1 MNPRTN
7 AAFHADGAARAW
19 GAAFRCIAGAEPGMR
34 QHAGRDE
41 THMIFTGS
49 EAPSVNGVYS
59 FAPTPSAEQI
69 ESLAS
74 LAAQTAGEF
83 PRPVPWC
90 IQVRSRPGESVLRTA
105 ARYGLT
111 QQSWEPLMVRDLST
125 PPGIPGAAPDLR
137 VRAIS
142 GAESGRYATAMGA
155 GFQAP
160 TEIFAALA
168 TPAVLD
174 APAIT
179 AYVGEADGEVVAT
192 AMGIVT
198 DGHVGVFNVSTV
210 PAHRKRGYGRRL
222 TEHVVAEGHRHGAR
236 TAYLRAS
243 DMGLSLYTSLGFEVA
258 EHWTYLTAP

>member
-1 MNPRTN
+1 MNPRTIDPSR
-7 AAFHADGAARAW
+7 ADAAARAW
-19 GAAFRCIAGAEPGMR
+19 GEALRRIAGAEPRMR

-49 EAPSVNGVYS
+49 AAPSVNGVYS
-59 FAPTPSAEQI
+59 FAPTPSPEQI

-74 LAAQTAGEF
+74 LAARTAGEF

-90 IQVRSRPGESVLRTA
+90 IQVRSRPDQAVLRTA

-111 QQSWEPLMVRDLST
+111 QQSWEPLMVRDLRT
-125 PPGIPGAAPDLR
+125 APGTPGAEQGLR
-137 VRAIS
+137 VRAVS
-142 GAESGRYATAMGA
+142 GAESDSYVTAMA
-155 GFQAP
+155 EGFQAP
-160 TEIFAALA
+160 REIFAALA
-168 TPAVLD
+168 TPAVMD
-174 APAIT
+174 EPAIT
-179 AYVGEADGEVVAT
+179 AYVGEVDGVAVAT

-198 DGHVGVFNVSTV
+198 DSHVGVFNVSTA
-210 PAHRKRGYGRRL
+210 PAHRKRGFGQRM
-222 TEHVVAEGHRHGAR
+222 TEHVVAEGRRHGAG